1 MLCCCCLSTFGAD
14 DNGSGNWY
22 KGNLHTHSLWS
33 DGNDFPELIC
43 EWYRENGYQFL
54 GLSDHNIL
62 SRGEKWVSV
71 DLAAKRGA
79 IDSLRR
85 YKARFGESW
94 VETREV
100 EVEVEVKP
108 SREVDQNPEGDQAP
122 EEEQEV
128 RKRLEIRKKQ
138 EVRLK
143 SLDEFRP
150 LFDRPGEFL
159 LIQCEEVT
167 DHFASLPIHINASNV
182 GELIRPQGGDSLR
195 ETIKRNLLAIEHQQ
209 ARIGQPILAHLN
221 HPNFGYA
228 VTAEDMAAVVEE
240 KFFEIY
246 NGHPGVAHLGD
257 AHHVSMERM
266 WDIANT
272 IRTAEMNQPPLYGL
286 ATDDSHNYFG
296 NRDSSPG
303 RGWVMVR
310 APSLDAEEV
319 IQAIKQ
325 GDFYASSGVTL
336 EDVRFDG
343 DNRELTIEIKS
354 DPEVTYQT
362 EFIGTLRDYDK
373 TTHPVVDETGKEI
386 RATRVYSADVGLVLD
401 VVEGIRPQYK
411 MTGNELY
418 MRAVVTSTKAHPNP
432 SFPDQREQA
441 WTQPI
446 VGE

>member
-1 MLCCCCLSTFGAD
+1 MTRIALSSLVLTVGLTFCCLSTFGAD
-14 DNGSGNWY
+14 GNGEGNWY

-43 EWYRENGYQFL
+43 QWYRENGYQFL

-62 SRGEKWVSV
+62 SRGEKWISV
-71 DLAAKRGA
+71 DLAASRGA

-85 YKARFGESW
+85 YQARFGDSW

-100 EVEVEVKP
+100 VVETKP
-108 SREVDQNPEGDQAP
+108 
-122 EEEQEV
+122 EV
-128 RKRLEIRKKQ
+128 RKRL

-150 LFDRPGEFL
+150 LFDKPGEFL

-182 GELIRPQGGDSLR
+182 GDLIRPQGGESLR
-195 ETIKRNLLAIEHQQ
+195 DTIKRNLLAIEQQQ

-257 AHHVSMERM
+257 AHHVSVERM

-319 IQAIKQ
+319 IQAIKR

-336 EDVRFDG
+336 EEVRFDS
-343 DNRELTIEIKS
+343 DSRELTLEIE
-354 DPEVTYQT
+354 PEAEVTYQT

-373 TTHPVVDETGKEI
+373 TTHPVVDENGKEI
-386 RATRVYSADVGLVLD
+386 RATRVYSADVGRVLA
-401 VVEGIRPQYK
+401 VVEGVRPQYK

-418 MRAVVTSTKAHPNP
+418 VRAVVTSSKAHWNP
-432 SFPDQREQA
+432 SFPNQHEQA
-441 WTQPI
+441 WTQPEG
-446 VGE
+446 VRR